1 MSYKNMNPQF
11 PWEEYPEHK
20 YGHKHK
26 HMHMQYPYY
35 PWADLAEAFVIP
47 QELNEL
53 YPLKE
58 ALMKGTVFP
67 ELWKPYPY
75 PK

>member
-1 MSYKNMNPQF
+1 MSNNNMNPQF

-20 YGHKHK
+20 

-35 PWADLAEAFVIP
+35 PGADLAEAFVIW
-47 QELNEL
+47 QELNQL
-53 YPLKE
+53 YPLEE

-75 PK
+75 PEK